1 MSRYKMTRG
10 QLNSVLLTA
19 AIATLVL
26 LMWQIVELLQTQRLN
41 QQLIEVS
48 QSVGIV
54 ETPKN
59 ASQHAEWYF
68 AYGYQLRRNRLYDAS
83 AEAYGHAERYAD
95 SPEQLSHIY
104 YNLGNIYLLQAIDLA
119 EDLVV
124 NRAMAMAD
132 VAKDFYKS
140 ALRQNPDFWAAKYN
154 FEAAQRLSRD
164 LPLGEAVITDPDA
177 PSSEEL
183 WSALPGFPIGLP

>member
-1 MSRYKMTRG
+1 MNSRMITRG
-10 QLNSVLLTA
+10 QLNSLLLTIA
-19 AIATLVL
+19 AITLML
-26 LMWQIVELLQTQRLN
+26 LSWQLYQLFQTQRLN

-54 ETPKN
+54 ETPQN
-59 ASQHAEWYF
+59 ARQNAEWYF
-68 AYGYQLRRNRLYDAS
+68 TYGYQLRRNRLYDAA

-177 PSSEEL
+177 PSSEDL
-183 WSALPGFPIGLP
+183 WSAMPGFPIGLP